1 MLLKFGNIESKS
13 REEVD
18 VGQIRSWIRRIEQ
31 NIDSIDKRLDAVERR
46 LSGEIFTSPKILK
59 NESKSNSEVLDRKIQ
74 ELSRKLDEEIRNMR
88 EEMLIRFGRVGDRT
102 YFAGENRSRRG
113 PVVISHSSKGK
124 EGLTDEQEH
133 AKEIAELERRI
144 ERMEKRKTTVKVG
157 RVEIPIEITGIVG
170 GIFAFIIAA
179 LLFEG
184 YKNIVTSPVFCM
196 LAGAVLVS
204 AAALKTYLINKNE
217 KV

>member
-88 EEMLIRFGRVGDRT
+88 EEMLRFGRVGDRT

>member
-88 EEMLIRFGRVGDRT
+88 EEMLRFGRVGDRT

-157 RVEIPIEITGIVG
+157 RVEIPIEITGVVG
-170 GIFAFIIAA
+170 GVFAFIIAA

>member
-74 ELSRKLDEEIRNMR
+74 ELSQKLDEEIRNMR
-88 EEMLIRFGRVGDRT
+88 EEMLRFGRVGDRT

>member
-74 ELSRKLDEEIRNMR
+74 ELSWKLDEEIRNMR
-88 EEMLIRFGRVGDRT
+88 EEMLRFGEVGDRT
-102 YFAGENRSRRG
+102 YVTGENRGRRG

-170 GIFAFIIAA
+170 GVFAFIIAA

>member
-88 EEMLIRFGRVGDRT
+88 EEMLRFGRVGDRT

-196 LAGAVLVS
+196 LAGAVLIS

>member
-88 EEMLIRFGRVGDRT
+88 EEMLRFGRVGDRT

-184 YKNIVTSPVFCM
+184 YKNIITSPVFCM

>member
-74 ELSRKLDEEIRNMR
+74 ELSQKLDEEIRNIK
-88 EEMLIRFGRVGDRT
+88 EEMLRFGRVGDRT

-196 LAGAVLVS
+196 LAGAVLIS